1 MDLSGSR
8 RLAVAAAHL
17 KATPVAGDAV
27 PSGSPVLKGV
37 RVVELA
43 TVVAAPAATALF
55 ADFGADVIK
64 VEAPSGDYFRSEGKA
79 LEPGREHGKMFDN
92 FNRGKRSI
100 VLDLTKDSDR
110 AHMEKLVRSA
120 DVFVTNVRPEPLKR
134 LGLDYDTLKTSLP
147 RLVYAQLTA
156 WGLEGPM
163 KDEPGYDAGAF
174 FAATGMQDLLRP
186 SEDSPP
192 PRYPGAFGDLATSM
206 QLVSGIALALFHRER
221 CGEGQL
227 VDASLLRQGIWML
240 GCPLT
245 MQMVPK
251 RGPLTSKTVRGD
263 RKGVF
268 NPVFNTYKS
277 SDGRWFQLLGLE
289 IDRHFPKVMGAMGLA
304 ATIKADERFSSTKGI
319 LKNKAAL
326 VDIMDARFAEKTLEA
341 WQAVFD
347 AAGVWYTVTKRYEDV
362 INDPQAIAAGAF
374 TDVPGVDQRLI
385 ASPVKLSCAPHQPKG
400 PGPDLGQHT
409 QEVLDEL

>member
-1 MDLSGSR
+1 MAIAASHLTTQPTSG
-8 RLAVAAAHL
+8 
-17 KATPVAGDAV
+17 AV
-27 PSGSPVLKGV
+27 PKGSPVLQGV

-64 VEAPSGDYFRSEGKA
+64 VEAPAGDYFRNEGKA
-79 LEPGREHGKMFDN
+79 LEPGRGHGKMFDN
-92 FNRGKRSI
+92 FNRGKRSV
-100 VLDLTKDSDR
+100 VLDLTKESDL
-110 AHMEKLVRSA
+110 ANMEKLISSA

-134 LGLDYDTLKTSLP
+134 LGLDYDSVHKRHP
-147 RLVYAQLTA
+147 RLVYGQLTA
-156 WGLEGPM
+156 WGLEGPK

-206 QLVSGIALALFHRER
+206 QLVSGIGLALFHRER
-221 CGEGQL
+221 TGEGQL
-227 VDASLLRQGIWML
+227 VDACLLRQGVWML
-240 GCPLT
+240 GCPMT

-268 NPVFNTYKS
+268 NPVFNTYRS

-289 IDRHFPKVMGAMGLA
+289 LDRHFAKVMGAMGLA
-304 ATIKADERFSSTKGI
+304 ATIKGDERFSSTKGI
-319 LKNKAAL
+319 LKNKGAL
-326 VDIMDARFAEKTLEA
+326 VDIMDAKFAEKSLEE

-347 AAGVWYTVTKRYEDV
+347 AAGVWYTVTQRYEDV
-362 INDPQAIAAGAF
+362 LNDPQAIAAGAF
-374 TDVPGVDQRLI
+374 TEVPGIDQRLI
-385 ASPVKLSCAPHQPKG
+385 ASPVKLSCAAHQPQG

-409 QEVLDEL
+409 QEVLEKL